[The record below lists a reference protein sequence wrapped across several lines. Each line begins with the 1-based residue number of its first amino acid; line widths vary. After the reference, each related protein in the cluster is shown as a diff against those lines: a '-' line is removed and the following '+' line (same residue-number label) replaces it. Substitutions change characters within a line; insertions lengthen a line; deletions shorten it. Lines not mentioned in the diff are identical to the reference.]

1 MEMKEKD
8 GFFSKKPIERL
19 LRGNLKVI
27 ERLLK
32 AGKMRFK

>member
-1 MEMKEKD
+1 MKEKD

-19 LRGNLKVI
+19 RSNLKVV

-32 AGKMRFK
+32 AGEL